1 MKHSEGGVLIQ
12 LRVSA
17 PQLYGGPRQISCGA
31 RVSEPRATASYA
43 QHHFLRLQQSI
54 TATYR
59 GRELGNAS
67 YTCDWGFYMCV
78 LYSICTLNVISCV

>member
-12 LRVSA
+12 LRVSTA
-17 PQLYGGPRQISCGA
+17 QLYGGPRQISCGA

-43 QHHFLRLQQSI
+43 QHHFLRLQQTI

-59 GRELGNAS
+59 GRGLGNAS
-67 YTCDWGFYMCV
+67 VIHVIGDSICV